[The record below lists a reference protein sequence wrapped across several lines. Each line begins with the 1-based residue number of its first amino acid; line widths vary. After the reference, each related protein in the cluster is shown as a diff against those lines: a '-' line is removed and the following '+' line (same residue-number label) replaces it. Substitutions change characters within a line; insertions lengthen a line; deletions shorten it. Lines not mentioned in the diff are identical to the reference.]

1 MGKNTKDFLK
11 QIIISV
17 IIGIVTGL
25 GGAYVVVMK
34 TQAANNERID
44 QHSRDIQELKD
55 CSDKKVNQSM
65 FDYSVTTINERLG
78 RIEQNQIE
86 TIKLIKNK

>member
-11 QIIISV
+11 QILISV

-34 TQAANNERID
+34 TQAANTVEVTEIKT
-44 QHSRDIQELKD
+44 DIQELKN
-55 CSDKKVNQSM
+55 CSDKKINKDV
-65 FDYSVTTINERLG
+65 FDYSLINLTQRLD
-78 RIEQNQIE
+78 RIE
-86 TIKLIKNK
+86 NKIDNLKK

>member
-1 MGKNTKDFLK
+1 MGKQTKDFLK

-34 TQAANNERID
+34 TQAANTVEVTEIKK
-44 QHSRDIQELKD
+44 DIEDLKG
-55 CSDKKVNQSM
+55 CSDKKVNKDL
-65 FDYSVTTINERLG
+65 FDYSLIELG
-78 RIEQNQIE
+78 RRLDRLE
-86 TIKLIKNK
+86 NKIDNLKK

>member
-34 TQAANNERID
+34 TQAANTVEVTEIKT
-44 QHSRDIQELKD
+44 DIHELKN
-55 CSDKKVNQSM
+55 CSDKKVDKNL
-65 FDYSVTTINERLG
+65 FDYSLIELG
-78 RIEQNQIE
+78 RRLDRLENEIDNL
-86 TIKLIKNK
+86 KK

>member
-34 TQAANNERID
+34 TQAANTVEVTEIKTDID
-44 QHSRDIQELKD
+44 DLKQ
-55 CSDKKVNQSM
+55 CSDKKVNKDI
-65 FDYSVTTINERLG
+65 FDYSLINLTQRLD
-78 RIEQNQIE
+78 RIE
-86 TIKLIKNK
+86 NKIDNLKK

>member
-1 MGKNTKDFLK
+1 MGKNTKDYLK

-34 TQAANNERID
+34 TQAANYVEVTEIKN
-44 QHSRDIQELKD
+44 DIHELKE
-55 CSDKKVNQSM
+55 CSDKKVDKNL
-65 FDYSVTTINERLG
+65 FDYSLIELG
-78 RIEQNQIE
+78 RRLDRLE
-86 TIKLIKNK
+86 NKIDNLKK

>member
-34 TQAANNERID
+34 TQASNTVEVTEIKLDID
-44 QHSRDIQELKD
+44 ELKN
-55 CSDKKVNQSM
+55 CSDKKLNKDV
-65 FDYSVTTINERLG
+65 FDYSLINLTQRLD
-78 RIEQNQIE
+78 RIE
-86 TIKLIKNK
+86 NKIDNLKK

>member
-1 MGKNTKDFLK
+1 MGKQTKDFLK

-34 TQAANNERID
+34 TQAANTVEVTEIKF
-44 QHSRDIQELKD
+44 DIQDLKN
-55 CSDKKVNQSM
+55 CSDKKVNKDI
-65 FDYSVTTINERLG
+65 FDYSLINLTQRLD
-78 RIEQNQIE
+78 RIE
-86 TIKLIKNK
+86 NKIDNLKK

>member
-1 MGKNTKDFLK
+1 MGKQTKDFLK

-34 TQAANNERID
+34 TQAANTVEVTEIKT
-44 QHSRDIQELKD
+44 DIQELKN
-55 CSDKKVNQSM
+55 CSDKKVNKDL
-65 FDYSVTTINERLG
+65 FDYSLIELG
-78 RIEQNQIE
+78 RRLDRLE
-86 TIKLIKNK
+86 NKIDNLKK

>member
-34 TQAANNERID
+34 TQAANTVEVTEIKTDID
-44 QHSRDIQELKD
+44 DLKQ
-55 CSDKKVNQSM
+55 CSDKKVNKDV
-65 FDYSVTTINERLG
+65 FDYSLINLTQRLD
-78 RIEQNQIE
+78 RIE
-86 TIKLIKNK
+86 NKIDNLKK

>member
-11 QIIISV
+11 QILISV

-34 TQAANNERID
+34 TQAANTVEVTEIKT
-44 QHSRDIQELKD
+44 DIQELKN
-55 CSDKKVNQSM
+55 CSDRKVNKDV
-65 FDYSVTTINERLG
+65 FDYSLINLTQRLD
-78 RIEQNQIE
+78 RIE
-86 TIKLIKNK
+86 NKIDNLKK

>member
-25 GGAYVVVMK
+25 AGAYIVVMQ
-34 TQAANNERID
+34 TQAANKIEVKEIK
-44 QHSRDIQELKD
+44 SDIEELKQY
-55 CSDKKVNQSM
+55 SDKKVNREV
-65 FDYSVTTINERLG
+65 FDYSLINLTQRLD
-78 RIEQNQIE
+78 RIE
-86 TIKLIKNK
+86 NKIDNLKK

>member
-1 MGKNTKDFLK
+1 MGKQTKDFLK

-34 TQAANNERID
+34 TQAANTVEVTEIKK
-44 QHSRDIQELKD
+44 DIEDLKG
-55 CSDKKVNQSM
+55 CSDKKVDKNL
-65 FDYSVTTINERLG
+65 FDYSLINITQRLD
-78 RIEQNQIE
+78 RIE
-86 TIKLIKNK
+86 NKIDNLKK

>member
-1 MGKNTKDFLK
+1 MGKNTKDYLK

-34 TQAANNERID
+34 TQAANTVEVTEIKL
-44 QHSRDIQELKD
+44 DIYELKQ
-55 CSDKKVNQSM
+55 CSDKKLNKDV
-65 FDYSVTTINERLG
+65 FDYSLINLTQRLD
-78 RIEQNQIE
+78 RIE
-86 TIKLIKNK
+86 NKIDNLKK